1 MNYMVFIDCL
11 KVVLNLVMLKIIL
24 VDQSTHGGVKS
35 TGRKIYSIC
44 PFEHRQLIFITR
56 KNFHFLYK
64 WTLCCNKNLSN
75 FVCCE

>member
-35 TGRKIYSIC
+35 TGRKIYSFC

-56 KNFHFLYK
+56 
-64 WTLCCNKNLSN
+64 
-75 FVCCE
+75 